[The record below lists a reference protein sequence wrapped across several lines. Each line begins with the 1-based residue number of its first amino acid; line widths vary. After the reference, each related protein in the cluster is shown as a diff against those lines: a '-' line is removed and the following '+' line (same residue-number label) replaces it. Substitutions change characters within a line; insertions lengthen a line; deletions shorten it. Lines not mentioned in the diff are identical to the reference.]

1 MKRRATA
8 PIHIDLEGTVN
19 TRDLGGW
26 PTHDGQV
33 TRMGRVWRSDAFT
46 RATPADRD
54 ALAHH
59 GVRTVIDLRT
69 TAERLE
75 EPHPLED
82 DARFDVMHVDLFAP
96 VLAAFMR
103 GEVREDPFDLAT
115 HYRASFALA
124 RDAYAQVFTHI
135 TAALDSHAGPVVVHC
150 TAGKDRTGLVTALL
164 LRGAGVADA
173 DIARDYA
180 ITHERIAPLR
190 PRLLADG
197 VAKGFPAE
205 LYERM
210 LEARPET
217 LRAVLLEADDALT
230 ASAQAAASRLA

>member
-1 MKRRATA
+1 M
-8 PIHIDLEGTVN
+8 
-19 TRDLGGW
+19 TRL
-26 PTHDGQV
+26 
-33 TRMGRVWRSDAFT
+33 GRVWRSDAFT
-46 RATPADRD
+46 RVTPTDRD
-54 ALAHH
+54 TLADY

-69 TAERLE
+69 SAERLD

-82 DARFDVMHVDLFAP
+82 DARFDVVHVDLFAP

-103 GEVREDPFDLAT
+103 GEVSDDPFDLTT

-124 RDAYAQVFTHI
+124 RDAYAQVFRQI
-135 TAALDSHAGPVVVHC
+135 TAALDSHDGPVVVHC

-164 LRGAGVADA
+164 LRGAGVDDA
-173 DIARDYA
+173 VIARDYA
-180 ITHERIAPLR
+180 LTAERIAPLR

-197 VAKGFPAE
+197 IAKGIPAD

-217 LRAVLLEADDALT
+217 LLTVLAEVDDGLLP
-230 ASAQAAASRLA
+230 SARAAASRLR

>member
-1 MKRRATA
+1 MEGVTTA

-26 PTHDGQV
+26 PIHDGQV
-33 TRMGRVWRSDAFT
+33 TRLGRVWRSDAFT
-46 RATPADRD
+46 RATPADRE
-54 ALAHH
+54 ALSGH

-82 DARFDVMHVDLFAP
+82 DDRFEVVHVDLFAP

-103 GEVREDPFDLAT
+103 GEVSDDPFDLTT

-124 RDAYAQVFTHI
+124 RDAYAQVFRQI
-135 TAALDSHAGPVVVHC
+135 TAALDSHDGPVVVHC

-173 DIARDYA
+173 VIARDYA

-205 LYERM
+205 LYDRM

-217 LRAVLLEADDALT
+217 LRAVLPEVDDALT
-230 ASAQAAASRLA
+230 ASAYEAARRLT

>member
-1 MKRRATA
+1 MERLTTA
-8 PIHIDLEGTVN
+8 PVHIDLEGTVN

-26 PTHDGQV
+26 PIQDGQV
-33 TRMGRVWRSDAFT
+33 TRLGRVWRSDAFT
-46 RATPADRD
+46 RVTPADRD
-54 ALAHH
+54 ALANR

-69 TAERLE
+69 AAERHD

-82 DARFDVMHVDLFAP
+82 DARFDVVHLDLFAP

-103 GEVREDPFDLAT
+103 GEVHDDPFDLAT
-115 HYRASFALA
+115 HYRASFVLA
-124 RDAYAQVFTHI
+124 RDQYAEVFRHI
-135 TAALDSHAGPVVVHC
+135 TAALDSDDGPVVVHC

-164 LRGAGVADA
+164 LRAAGVADA
-173 DIARDYA
+173 AIAQDYTL
-180 ITHERIAPLR
+180 THERIAPLR

-205 LYERM
+205 LYGRM

-217 LRAVLLEADDALT
+217 LLAALREADEALV
-230 ASAQAAASRLA
+230 ASAHEAASRLA